1 MMRRLLLGLWS
12 ALLPASEREPLQERL
27 DYDVPTL
34 AASWALAAAQLSL
47 IPVWALTG
55 LAYAREV
62 TGVQASSILAT
73 GRPPTFTEAMLAS
86 IVLGPLAF
94 LVSPLGLLLE
104 YVILTGVVRLA
115 GLVASDRATGD
126 PLLTL
131 LAWLRRGAIAETRR
145 RRRLRALGPWRPDR
159 IVQLDT
165 GLVVLSSRDKPDWN
179 ERVTIEY
186 RGVFYRLVRREDRA
200 HDRWVDVAHV
210 LRKQQPGELIR
221 RLVTLDDTPVAASDR
236 DMPQSTG

>member
-1 MMRRLLLGLWS
+1 MLALG
-12 ALLPASEREPLQERL
+12 
-27 DYDVPTL
+27 
-34 AASWALAAAQLSL
+34 AA
-47 IPVWALTG
+47 IGTG
-55 LAYAREV
+55 LF
-62 TGVQASSILAT
+62 ILGAV
-73 GRPPTFTEAMLAS
+73 
-86 IVLGPLAF
+86 VLVIAAF
-94 LVSPLGLLLE
+94 E
-104 YVILTGVVRLA
+104 WTVRA
-115 GLVASDRATGD
+115 WSDRATGD

-159 IVQLDT
+159 IVQVDT

-186 RGVFYRLVRREDRA
+186 RGGFYRLVRREDRA
-200 HDRWVDVAHV
+200 HDRWVDAAHV

-236 DMPQSTG
+236 DTPRSTG